1 MELHFTIDIIT
12 VAERFHRMRRKDL
25 ILLKV
30 VLGSSM
36 VIDYIDHRHI
46 LSQDYI
52 LFKIDFIEACLRTI
66 TTIGHHILAWQFQ
79 IIVIMACHHLDR
91 NQRKPSKIKCH
102 LPFNYRP
109 IAVEVAFSS

>member
-1 MELHFTIDIIT
+1 MLLIRTYQKASITTMELHFTIDIIT

-46 LSQDYI
+46 LS
-52 LFKIDFIEACLRTI
+52 
-66 TTIGHHILAWQFQ
+66 
-79 IIVIMACHHLDR
+79 
-91 NQRKPSKIKCH
+91 
-102 LPFNYRP
+102 
-109 IAVEVAFSS
+109 